1 MVGFQSPQTKRA
13 RMNKN
18 ISITSVTLLRILW
31 KQLLLFG
38 VQKHKSPQKSEAVI
52 FVWGSGNGPHSHAGI
67 TYLLHEDLNH
77 SSKRRRAEESQEGGN
92 IWLHASFHCVKCW
105 NKWSYIW
112 FVFLQV
118 NKLVLIHPLS
128 FFFLLLCEKFIPKN
142 KNGWH
147 TVRHQV
153 NHVRTLRF

>member
-13 RMNKN
+13 RINKN
-18 ISITSVTLLRILW
+18 ISVTFVTLLRILW
-31 KQLLLFG
+31 KQLLLCG

-77 SSKRRRAEESQEGGN
+77 ISKRRRAEESQEGGN

-128 FFFLLLCEKFIPKN
+128 FFFCFYVKN
-142 KNGWH
+142 LYL
-147 TVRHQV
+147 
-153 NHVRTLRF
+153 RTRMGGTQFVIKWIMSEL

>member
-31 KQLLLFG
+31 KQLLLCG

-52 FVWGSGNGPHSHAGI
+52 FVWGSGNGPHSRAGI

-77 SSKRRRAEESQEGGN
+77 ISKRRRAEESKRGE
-92 IWLHASFHCVKCW
+92 ISDCTLPFTVW
-105 NKWSYIW
+105 NAETSGVTSDLYFYKSISW
-112 FVFLQV
+112 FSS
-118 NKLVLIHPLS
+118 IHSL
-128 FFFLLLCEKFIPKN
+128 FFFCFYVKN
-142 KNGWH
+142 LYL
-147 TVRHQV
+147 
-153 NHVRTLRF
+153 RTRMGGTQFVIKWIMSEL